1 MPPRIAHTLD
11 IPRTVLPETDEKL
24 PDCAASAIG
33 LLAVTVI
40 LISFGLTMLYSASF
54 TLSGISFFKKQL
66 IWVFAGGFAGM
77 VVFAA
82 GFRRI
87 CKNRGLWLLLC
98 IIMLG
103 MALFFDPVNGARRWI
118 RFPLPLL
125 GEVSLQPSELTKIAL
140 CIFVAGYCTDFSRY
154 FSRLKHIK
162 GIIPL
167 GVIVGFSGALVWA
180 GKDMGT
186 CLLILCTAGAI
197 MVAAGL
203 QLRYVL
209 IGGGA
214 VFTYFTFKVLSDPE
228 RLSRIVTIT
237 DPGKDGLGAGYQLY
251 RSLLALGSGG
261 WFGLGF
267 GQSRLKTKYLPE
279 QHTDFILSV
288 VGEELGLIVIWLV
301 ILLYLLWGYFALRI
315 AIGSR
320 SRLGMLLAFGLTV
333 AIQLQALINLAVISG
348 SAPTK
353 GMPAPFISYGGSNIA
368 ASIIA
373 VSLLLSVAM
382 ESVRPDYSDA
392 VVNYL
397 HKIFRKNK

>member
-1 MPPRIAHTLD
+1 MPPRINR
-11 IPRTVLPETDEKL
+11 IPDFSLPPGREEETL
-24 PDCAASAIG
+24 PDCAASALG

-66 IWVFAGGFAGM
+66 IWVFAGIGAGS
-77 VVFAA
+77 VIFTA
-82 GFRRI
+82 GYRRI
-87 CKNRGLWLLLC
+87 CKNRGIWLLIC
-98 IIMLG
+98 MLLLVA
-103 MALFFDPVNGARRWI
+103 ALFFDPVNGARRWI
-118 RFPLPLL
+118 RFPMPGL

-154 FSRLKHIK
+154 FSRFKHPR

-167 GVIVGFSGALVWA
+167 GAAIGLSGALIWA

-186 CLLILCTAGAI
+186 CLLVLSAAAAI

-203 QLRYVL
+203 KLRYL
-209 IGGGA
+209 LAGGG
-214 VFTYFTFKVLSDPE
+214 VVLTYFTYKVLSDPE
-228 RLSRIVTIT
+228 RLSRIITIS
-237 DPGKDGLGAGYQLY
+237 DPGKDGLNAGYQLY

-301 ILLYLLWGYFALRI
+301 ILLYLLWGYFAIRI
-315 AIGSR
+315 AAGSR
-320 SRLGMLLAFGLTV
+320 SRLGMLLAFGLAV

-348 SAPTK
+348 SVPTK

-382 ESVRPDYSDA
+382 ESIRPDYSDGIMNS
-392 VVNYL
+392 V
-397 HKIFRKNK
+397 RKFFGKK

>member
-1 MPPRIAHTLD
+1 MHQRIAHSID
-11 IPRTVLPETDEKL
+11 VPSSLPGTEEKL

-54 TLSGISFFKKQL
+54 TLSGSSFFKKQL
-66 IWVFAGGFAGM
+66 IWVFAGIFAGTA
-77 VVFAA
+77 VFVS

-87 CKNRGLWLLLC
+87 CKYRGIWFWICIFLL
-98 IIMLG
+98 IA
-103 MALFFDPVNGARRWI
+103 ALFFDPVNGARRWI
-118 RFPLPLL
+118 RFPMPGL

-140 CIFVAGYCTDFSRY
+140 CIFVAGYCTDFARY

-167 GVIVGFSGALVWA
+167 GAAAGLAGALVWA

-186 CLLILCTAGAI
+186 CLLILCSAGAI

-203 QLRYVL
+203 KLRYL
-209 IGGGA
+209 LAGGGA
-214 VFTYFTFKVLSDPE
+214 VLAYFTCKVISDPE
-228 RLSRIVTIT
+228 RLSRVMTIS

-288 VGEELGLIVIWLV
+288 VGEELGLVVIWLV
-301 ILLYLLWGYFALRI
+301 ILLYLLWGYFAVRI
-315 AIGSR
+315 AAGSK
-320 SRLGMLLAFGLTV
+320 SRLGMLLAFGLAV

-348 SAPTK
+348 SVPTK

-373 VSLLLSVAM
+373 VRLLLSVAM
-382 ESVRPDYSDA
+382 ESIRPGYSDA
-392 VVNYL
+392 IFNYL
-397 HKIFRKNK
+397 RKITGRNK